1 MKRITT
7 VLLTLLLL
15 SAFLVLPVSANGPAP
30 YPTFT
35 VYLTNYPPEARYM
48 DVLVRLSPEDADYTD
63 NRDNFPN
70 DTWASSQIFSYEED
84 GYMSYTF
91 HYRGAQCYIRI
102 SKSGR
107 VEFFANSEEKLQRFQ
122 SIKIAVLDEQGNIL
136 QISEPFDPD
145 PSALM
150 AMNLGY
156 ANYDYEADT
165 VEVPNHSNVELSL
178 MVLGIYILLAILGVA
193 VTVFVEWLIAHCFTP
208 LILYLKV
215 VLLTNLVTQL
225 TMRILF
231 VLLYSFLWQNYWF
244 WTLLLEVAVYTA
256 EYFTY
261 RKYILTA
268 PKKTILTYVI
278 VANTVT
284 LLLGIAVNNFL
295 YL

>member
-48 DVLVRLSPEDADYTD
+48 DVLVQLSPEDADYTD
-63 NRDNFPN
+63 NRDNFPD
-70 DTWASSQIFSYEED
+70 DTWGGSQIFSYEED
-84 GYMSYTF
+84 GYVSYTF

-165 VEVPNHSNVELSL
+165 VEVPNHSNETLSL
-178 MVLGIYILLAILGVA
+178 GIIGIYILISLAGVV
-193 VTVFVEWLIAHCFTP
+193 VTVFVEWLISHFFVS
-208 LILYLKV
+208 LLLYGKV
-215 VLLTNLVTQL
+215 IVWTNVITQL

-231 VLLYSFLWQNYWF
+231 VLLYSFLLPNYLL

-256 EYFTY
+256 EYLVY
-261 RKYILTA
+261 CKRIPTA

>member
-1 MKRITT
+1 MKRT
-7 VLLTLLLL
+7 VTILLTLLLL
-15 SAFLVLPVSANGPAP
+15 ATLLVLPVSANGPAP

-35 VYLTNYPPEARYM
+35 VEMENYPPEACYI
-48 DVLVRLSPEDADYTD
+48 DLLIELSPEDADYAD
-63 NRDNFPN
+63 NRENFP
-70 DTWASSQIFSYEED
+70 DDSWGGSQIFSYEEN

-91 HYRGAQCYIRI
+91 HYRGADSNIKI
-102 SKSGR
+102 NNGR
-107 VEFFANSEEKLQRFQ
+107 VKFFERSEENLKRFQ
-122 SIKIAVLDEQGNIL
+122 SVSIAVLDDQGYVL
-136 QISEPFDPD
+136 QVSEPFDPD

-156 ANYDYEADT
+156 AYYDYEADT

-208 LILYLKV
+208 LLLYLKV

-225 TMRILF
+225 TMRVLF

>member
-1 MKRITT
+1 MKRT
-7 VLLTLLLL
+7 VTILLTLLLL
-15 SAFLVLPVSANGPAP
+15 SVFLVLPVSANTAP
-30 YPTFT
+30 PPPNFT

-48 DVLVRLSPEDADYTD
+48 DVLVQLSPEDADYTD

-70 DTWASSQIFSYEED
+70 DTWAGSQIFSYEED
-84 GYMSYTF
+84 GYVSYTF
-91 HYRGAQCYIRI
+91 HYRGAQRYIKI
-102 SKSGR
+102 NNHDR
-107 VEFFANSEEKLQRFQ
+107 VEFFANADEKLQRFQ
-122 SIKIAVLDEQGNIL
+122 SIKIAVLDNEGYIL
-136 QISEPFDPD
+136 QISEPFDPA
-145 PSALM
+145 PSLFM
-150 AMNLGY
+150 AVGQGY
-156 ANYDYEADT
+156 AYYDYEEDK
-165 VEVPNHSNVELSL
+165 VEVSGHSDAWL
-178 MVLGIYILLAILGVA
+178 LGVYLAISLAGVV
-193 VTVFVEWLIAHCFTP
+193 VTVLVEWLIAHCFTP
-208 LILYLKV
+208 LLLYLKV

-284 LLLGIAVNNFL
+284 LLLGIGVNNFL
-295 YL
+295 YLV